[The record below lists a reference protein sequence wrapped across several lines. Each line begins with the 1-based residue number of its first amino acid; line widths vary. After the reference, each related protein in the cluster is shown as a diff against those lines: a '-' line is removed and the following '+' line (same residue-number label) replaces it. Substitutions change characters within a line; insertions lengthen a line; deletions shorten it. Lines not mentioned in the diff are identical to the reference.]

1 MDAFFEF
8 AGDYW
13 WLVFPLVFGVFPAVG
28 GWLST
33 ASKRRHKRKLELI
46 KARSEAKARELEAKA
61 KQLEARG
68 GTRKRGLVR
77 ASDDGEGGTEAQA
90 REDLLERLWADHDAI
105 TQRWLDYELDIAKQI
120 AFPSMSDGRQPL
132 TAAFLRAQKKADAL
146 RPATLKALKSD
157 EDLAE
162 YLDAVGDYAVAF
174 DVAERD
180 ARRVRDTGFS
190 GPERERLAKAQQL
203 LKVAVDSGAT
213 PAERQVAYKRVRAEL
228 DGLISLS
235 DAAVQ
240 NLEARVAQPLPPAKP

>member
-46 KARSEAKARELEAKA
+46 KARSEAKARELEA
-61 KQLEARG
+61 RG

-77 ASDDGEGGTEAQA
+77 ASDTAQSTQLQA
-90 REDLLERLWADHDAI
+90 RDDLLERLWADHDAI
-105 TQRWLDYELDIAKQI
+105 TQRWLDYELDVAKQI

-180 ARRVRDTGFS
+180 SRRVRDTGFS